1 MLPPNTLLQGRY
13 EIIQQIGRGGMGAV
27 YKATDIRLR
36 STVALKQTLVE
47 GEALRRAFEREAQL
61 LAGLRHPTLPRVSDH
76 FIEGDGQFLV
86 MEFIPGDD
94 LGALIAQHG
103 PYAPDEVLRWADQ
116 LLDALEYLHTR
127 KPSII
132 HRDIKPQNLKLT
144 DRGEIILLDFG
155 LAKGAAAQTRVTST
169 GSIFGYTP
177 HYAPL
182 EQVQGT
188 GTDPRSDLYSLA
200 ATMYHLLTGTP
211 PVDTLTR
218 ASARINEEPEPLP
231 PLGALAPTLL
241 APVADVLNGA
251 LSLRA
256 DQRPPSAA
264 AMRSAL
270 RDAAHGTAPLVPPFS
285 SSGLETIVA
294 PPPSAATTHLPN
306 ATQQLGPS
314 TTVQPGGTIPPAPVI
329 GPPAARRRP
338 AWLLPAILGA
348 VLLAA
353 VVAGITF
360 ASRGDQAQG
369 ATTPTTAAA
378 AASPTEAT
386 AAATG
391 TPAPTLD
398 ILKAAAATYTA
409 QALFEQD
416 VVSRV
421 DKTRTSVAVQTAV
434 VLAATATG
442 EAQLALSAL
451 PAAET
456 PALAASDTAVIAAA
470 PRPSNTPRPQRPS
483 ATPGAPRPSATPQPP
498 TVAPAGGGNG
508 AVLDGGGSGELFTGS
523 GSKGDPV
530 APPVEGGSCIQGRV
544 TDSNG
549 GSFQSFYVQ
558 VDNRGR
564 TIPAKST
571 DPTNYRICG
580 LGAGEWGVAVYA
592 VNNTPT
598 SDNERVRH
606 QVRVRLSGTPGEIF
620 YVNFRGR
627 AEAPP
632 PPTEPPP
639 PLPPTATPQPQA
651 GTYDGEWAGTLSG
664 QTTTGDFRG
673 SFRMT
678 VRGNAV
684 YYIGLDGPS
693 CFFGTYPNYPQGA
706 PINGDSFGTRGS
718 PFNPE
723 TGLRD
728 SISYVITGQ
737 FSSPSSASGRLEA
750 SENGGPCA
758 NATWSVTKR

>member
-27 YKATDIRLR
+27 YKATDTRLR

-76 FIEGDGQFLV
+76 FVEGSDQFLV
-86 MEFIPGDD
+86 MEFIPGED
-94 LGALIAQHG
+94 LGGLLLQHG

-127 KPSII
+127 KPPII

-200 ATMYHLLTGTP
+200 ATMYHLLTGQP

-218 ASARINEEPEPLP
+218 ASARINEEPEPLEP
-231 PLGALAPTLL
+231 IGALVPTLP
-241 APVADVLNGA
+241 AAVAAVLNGA
-251 LSLRA
+251 MSLRA
-256 DQRPPSAA
+256 DHRPPTAV

-270 RDAAHGTAPLVPPFS
+270 RDAALGTSPLGPPIS
-285 SSGLETIVA
+285 SSGLETIVQPGRPA
-294 PPPSAATTHLPN
+294 PTTTPLPN
-306 ATQQLGPS
+306 ATQPLGS
-314 TTVQPGGTIPPAPVI
+314 ATTAQPGGALPSAPVI
-329 GPPAARRRP
+329 GASAARRRT
-338 AWLLPAILGA
+338 WLLPILLGVA
-348 VLLAA
+348 TLAA
-353 VVAGITF
+353 VLAGVAF
-360 ASRGDQAQG
+360 ATRGEGQARQ
-369 ATTPTTAAA
+369 PTEPAVAI
-378 AASPTEAT
+378 AASPTS
-386 AAATG
+386 AASTVVD

-434 VLAATATG
+434 VIAATATG
-442 EAQLALSAL
+442 EAQLMESAL
-451 PAAET
+451 ALTGT
-456 PALAASDTAVIAAA
+456 PAPAPSDTAEIAVAAA
-470 PRPSNTPRPQRPS
+470 PSGTPRPQRPT
-483 ATPGAPRPSATPQPP
+483 ATPGAARPSATPRP
-498 TVAPAGGGNG
+498 APSATTAGGNA
-508 AVLDGGGSGELFTGS
+508 AVLDGGGSGDLFTGS
-523 GSKGDPV
+523 ASKGDPV
-530 APPVEGGSCIQGRV
+530 APSAEGGSCIQGRV
-544 TDSNG
+544 TDSG
-549 GSFQSFYVQ
+549 GGAFQSFYVQ

-564 TIPAKST
+564 TVPAPAA
-571 DPTNYRICG
+571 DATNYRICG

-598 SDNERVRH
+598 SDSERVRH

-627 AEAPP
+627 TEAAPPTQPP
-632 PPTEPPP
+632 PP
-639 PLPPTATPQPQA
+639 PPTATPAPQA
-651 GTYDGEWAGTLSG
+651 GPYDGEWTGTLSG

-673 SFRMT
+673 SFRIT
-678 VRGNAV
+678 VRDNAI

-706 PINGDSFGTRGS
+706 PINGDTFGTRGS
-718 PFNPE
+718 PFNPQ

-728 SISYVITGQ
+728 SIGYVITGQ
-737 FSSPSSASGRLEA
+737 FSSPTSASGRLEA
-750 SENGGPCA
+750 SENGNPCA